1 MVGEPIDTDFFSP
14 ENPAL
19 LSLPPSS
26 GLPPSLPPSSFLYLS
41 IFKFEERKG
50 FDLLLRAYFEAFAPE
65 EEDVALL
72 LLTNAYHR

>member
-1 MVGEPIDTDFFSP
+1 VIGEPVDTDFFSP
-14 ENPAL
+14 ENPVL

-26 GLPPSLPPSSFLYLS
+26 GLPPSLPPSSFLFLS

-50 FDLLLRAYFEAFAPE
+50 FDLLLRAYFEAFAPG